1 MLVYSD
7 DFNSYVDH
15 LRKIFQIVREK
26 RYQCQSKKLKVISK
40 TDQLLMS
47 YNQWWKVDTSNI
59 KVVTDFVTNE
69 PSNIGQKRTVFRLLG
84 YYRRYLK
91 IFSRIAQPVFDLL
104 EKDNIK
110 GSSKAISKSIR
121 NVNNSNNFTTFVI
134 IFRLRSIVCTSCWC
148 SN

>member
-69 PSNIGQKRTVFRLLG
+69 PSNIGQQRTVFRL
-84 YYRRYLK
+84 
-91 IFSRIAQPVFDLL
+91 
-104 EKDNIK
+104 
-110 GSSKAISKSIR
+110 
-121 NVNNSNNFTTFVI
+121 
-134 IFRLRSIVCTSCWC
+134 FRVL
-148 SN
+148 

>member
-40 TDQLLMS
+40 TDQSLMS
-47 YNQWWKVDTSNI
+47 YNHWWKVDTSNI

-69 PSNIGQKRTVFRLLG
+69 PSNIGQQRTVFRLLG
-84 YYRRYLK
+84 YYRRFVK

-134 IFRLRSIVCTSCWC
+134 IFRLWSIVCTSCWC